1 MVLVG
6 LSMDTEVEFRG
17 IGNTE
22 ARRAQREKIVNP
34 QGTQ

>member
-1 MVLVG
+1 MALVG

-22 ARRAQREKIVNP
+22 ARRARRETVMNP
-34 QGTQ
+34 WGTQ